1 MSRTSFGI
9 EGCCIRGLLCASLLA
24 LACLGGAAPGAAAD
38 ENDATPAAPGLTVV
52 ECDCGS
58 MPPCTPVDECNC
70 TSPVRSE
77 RSIWDDYD
85 PKEAGHPLRIA
96 AYALHPVGV
105 VIDWLVFRPAWWIGS
120 HEPFYTLFGR
130 TD

>member
-1 MSRTSFGI
+1 M
-9 EGCCIRGLLCASLLA
+9 RGLWCAALLA
-24 LACLGGAAPGAAAD
+24 LACLGWAAPGEAAD
-38 ENDATPAAPGLTVV
+38 EQDETLAEPSWTVV

-58 MPPCTPVDECNC
+58 MPPCTPVEECNC
-70 TSPVRSE
+70 TSPVPSE
-77 RSIWDDYD
+77 SSVWDDYD

-105 VIDWLVFRPAWWIGS
+105 VIDYLIFRPAWWIGS
-120 HEPFYTLFGR
+120 YEPFHTLFGR